1 MGRIVD
7 IDGKEIKCKID
18 EKAGNDDIDP
28 YTQKTLQAIDSL
40 RDMLGKISSDLD
52 LTFFQV
58 LGAVTSLQA
67 QLVSTLMQREHSQKT
82 KLT

>member
-7 IDGKEIKCKID
+7 VDGKEIKCKID
-18 EKAGNDDIDP
+18 DKKIEANNIDP
-28 YTQKTLQAIDSL
+28 YTQKTLQAIDTL
-40 RDMLGKISSDLD
+40 REMLAKTTSDLD

-67 QLVSTLMQREHSQKT
+67 QLVSTLMQREHSQM
-82 KLT
+82 LD

>member
-7 IDGKEIKCKID
+7 IDGKEIKDKTD
-18 EKAGNDDIDP
+18 KQAGNGDIDP
-28 YTQKTLQAIDSL
+28 YTQKTLQAINTL
-40 RDMLGKISSDLD
+40 REMLAKTTSDLD

-67 QLVSTLMQREHSQKT
+67 QLVSTLMQREHSQM
-82 KLT
+82 LD

>member
-7 IDGKEIKCKID
+7 IDGKEIKDKID
-18 EKAGNDDIDP
+18 EKAREGNIDP
-28 YTQKTLQAIDSL
+28 YTQKTLQAIDIL
-40 RDMLGKISSDLD
+40 REMLGKVSLDLN

-67 QLVSTLMQREHSQKT
+67 QLVSTLMNREHSQK
-82 KLT
+82 LD